1 MKKFCKK
8 NLDKNNDMVIN
19 RDNLLQINSCKFSS
33 STKIQTL
40 IVRLITII
48 INLTPTCKQNCNLI
62 NPTKQSTTKKNILL
76 NNKFLSFSNL

>member
-8 NLDKNNDMVIN
+8 NLDKINDMVIN

-62 NPTKQSTTKKNILL
+62 NPTKQSITKKNILL